1 MSLGNEY
8 RKSIREKLGISEQG
22 SMGEPTEPDFNS
34 IAQNAAQSAGGSLKM
49 AEDDTLK
56 SIMQYLKDNPAALE
70 MIIKGLAMAEEDK
83 EGMEDPAAASVE
95 VPEVGTQA
103 PEHAD
108 LAKSINALS
117 GQGATP
123 DPRMIADD
131 VYLEM
136 LNDFKKKVAACE
148 DAGKKNA
155 LTRCY
160 EQLFKLREKMLSE
173 MSAGDENPVK

>member
-1 MSLGNEY
+1 MSLGAEY

-22 SMGEPTEPDFNS
+22 SMGEPAEPDFNS
-34 IAQNAAQSAGGSLKM
+34 IAQNAAQSAGGALNM

-83 EGMEDPAAASVE
+83 EGMEDPAAASVS
-95 VPEVGTQA
+95 VPEVGKP

-108 LAKSINALS
+108 LSRSINALS
-117 GQGATP
+117 GQNSTP

-148 DAGKKNA
+148 DTGKKNA